1 MSKYSLS
8 EPATIF
14 TTDGEFEFNTSS
26 LNFETYLSSP
36 ASEEAEAITS
46 SEATP
51 TSPRNSSS
59 QDTSNSPTSN
69 SPNQPSR
76 NSKQNFLSLFKKK
89 DTSNSINTNPTT
101 KPISALP
108 QQSLVNANIL
118 AHDSNLDTT
127 ENTVQNNN
135 DLETNHNVS
144 RSIIG
149 SVSVPDLPA
158 LNTNALDD
166 EYNAMIKHQAS
177 DIGNHASDGT
187 HGLIDDFSGGKPSSI
202 SSKKHKKRKNSIVSE
217 KMIKEDSGFK
227 NTMKNTMRKTSTFF
241 KKLGSK
247 QTSDN
252 SSNQSERP
260 PIPDFQVQNSQIVS
274 SNTSHHIPATL
285 NVKNDSLIPEP
296 LSSATT
302 IDDSFS
308 DNSASIDEKELLK
321 RTLQE
326 YSSVYVDYQLDD
338 ENDRK
343 SSLYRMS
350 ILGANKSVPDNI
362 GRTYSWNAQSSS
374 DTTENIPI
382 NTNFATNFFDSKRV
396 SGNTFMSLPV
406 IRSEKKK
413 AESKMVLEEIKTFSL
428 SRVKEEDNEDDVIYK
443 KTSAN
448 HSKTNVKRN
457 TKNSMNNESVSTT
470 HIDLRSSSR
479 STDESSPSRKSSK
492 KSFHSSKSTTSLFT
506 QGSLM
511 AETEEHIALYSSL
524 SAQQRRV
531 VLNKSASHGSIRD
544 MKDEDTIVDN
554 RTLRANLD
562 ARGLSMKPRPGSE
575 TGTNYRLS
583 QATIPKRPDKKLP
596 DIPNIDL
603 KSEADV
609 SNSRSPHCQ
618 ASSIASSCYETAS
631 GSTATLH
638 TAPPSPVTDI
648 IDPSNSSEGTTPKIH
663 VDDVLFVSSPSPIE
677 VPFDGAQY
685 SFSDVPEKGAG
696 EVSLSEAKLAAKR
709 CFDEDE
715 TFVKKNAIAEFL
727 GGTKALQTQAL
738 KFYMEYFDFS
748 NLRIDM
754 AFRRLC
760 GKLYIKGE
768 TQQVDRILEAF
779 SIRYWE
785 CNPKSIYDIVHAIAY
800 SLLLL
805 NTDLHVAQVSTK
817 MSRQQFVRNTMAA
830 IHAQINLAM
839 QESYEDDQ
847 STITSVDTNVTS
859 STSITARPRR
869 SGSIKSWRSNTNS
882 SMTSLSFI
890 PPSFSRQWDSEL
902 ESLLKDIYT
911 VIKSNQ
917 IVQPFSEPER
927 AQSDPN
933 TLSPTIQ
940 RSMSL
945 LGHQSSRINALK
957 KGIAAANARARKNAN
972 GKVSPSPSFGSIGS
986 ESSLG
991 ADSLARS
998 SSQTLPTLS
1007 SFSLRHASSSETAL
1021 TSTIAECNEDEFDD
1035 RASIDS
1041 TSTSESLELYLS
1053 GAPYA
1058 KEGLL
1063 VRKHYWDSTNKRAK
1077 DKYWKEC
1084 FVVVEKGEIRMYK
1097 FDTQN
1102 SSGSPG
1108 AGAIGGGNWM
1118 ANATA
1123 MGEVSLRHSIT
1134 NALPP
1139 PGYNRSRPHV
1149 FALSMSNGG
1158 LYFFQA
1164 GTAELV
1170 DEWVSTCNYWAAR
1183 MSKEP
1188 LTGGVSNME
1197 YGWGRC
1203 LEPILDGDEFSD
1215 RKSIMSDHRSIMSSG
1230 STYTTDRIAI
1240 NEWKAPMPPSVSSNL
1255 DEAGQLAALKKYKE
1269 DLEEELEQH
1278 KNFWDPMSKLFSP
1291 RSSNHTKA
1299 FSNWEKKSQW
1309 LLYEIIKYTTYI
1321 ECIENSIVI
1330 REKRRKERAK
1340 LKLKEAEINEKVNSL
1355 IAAESTDDDEKRKE
1369 QKRAELRARARLSM
1383 KLLHRA
1389 TWTPGDG
1396 FSLNLPKDLFG
1407 EEQLSD
1413 GEEESILAE
1422 SINHNTKPKSGT
1434 EVKAVIED
1442 ERRIGNVSDS
1452 INSGTK
1458 WVDRFS

>member
-1 MSKYSLS
+1 MSKYQLS
-8 EPATIF
+8 TPATSIF
-14 TTDGEFEFNTSS
+14 TTDGEFEFNTNS
-26 LNFETYLSSP
+26 LNFENYLSSP
-36 ASEEAEAITS
+36 SSEETEIITS

-51 TSPRNSSS
+51 TSPRNSSL
-59 QDTSNSPTSN
+59 QDTSNSPTTT

-76 NSKQNFLSLFKKK
+76 NSKQNFFSLFKKR
-89 DTSNSINTNPTT
+89 DTSNSINTSPTT
-101 KPISALP
+101 RSISALP
-108 QQSLVNANIL
+108 QQSLVDANIL
-118 AHDSNLDTT
+118 AHDSNLDTA
-127 ENTVQNNN
+127 EKIVQNNN

-144 RSIIG
+144 QSIIG
-149 SVSVPDLPA
+149 SASAPDLPA
-158 LNTNALDD
+158 LDTNALDD
-166 EYNAMIKHQAS
+166 EYNAILKHQTS
-177 DIGNHASDGT
+177 DLGNHASDGNV
-187 HGLIDDFSGGKPSSI
+187 GLVNDFSEEKPSSI
-202 SSKKHKKRKNSIVSE
+202 SSKKLKKRKDSIASE
-217 KMIKEDSGFK
+217 KMFKEDSGFR

-252 SSNQSERP
+252 SANQSERP
-260 PIPDFQVQNSQIVS
+260 ALPDFQVQNSQIVS
-274 SNTSHHIPATL
+274 SDTSQYHLRTSID
-285 NVKNDSLIPEP
+285 VKNGSSILDSLSP
-296 LSSATT
+296 TT

-326 YSSVYVDYQLDD
+326 YSSVYIDYELEDD
-338 ENDRK
+338 NDRK
-343 SSLYRMS
+343 SNLYRMS
-350 ILGANKSVPDNI
+350 LLGANKSVPDNI
-362 GRTYSWNAQSSS
+362 GRTYDWSAKTSS
-374 DTTENIPI
+374 DIIENMPI
-382 NTNFATNFFDSKRV
+382 NTNYTTNFFDSKRV

-406 IRSEKKK
+406 IKSEKKK
-413 AESKMVLEEIKTFSL
+413 AESKMVLEDIKTFSL
-428 SRVKEEDNEDDVIYK
+428 SRVKEEDGEDDAIDK
-443 KTSAN
+443 KISTN
-448 HSKTNVKRN
+448 NSKINMKRN
-457 TKNSMNNESVSTT
+457 TKNSSKHYDVMKDASNYESVSTT
-470 HIDLRSSSR
+470 PPIQSPR

-506 QGSLM
+506 SGSLM
-511 AETEEHIALYSSL
+511 AEAEEHIALYSSMSL
-524 SAQQRRV
+524 QQRRV
-531 VLNKSASHGSIRD
+531 VLNKSASHGSLKD
-544 MKDEDTIVDN
+544 TKDEDTIFDN

-562 ARGLSMKPRPGSE
+562 SRCLNVKSRPGSE
-575 TGTNYRLS
+575 TGTNSGLS
-583 QATIPKRPDKKLP
+583 PATIPKRPDKKLP
-596 DIPNIDL
+596 DIPKIDL

-609 SNSRSPHCQ
+609 SNSRSPHRQ
-618 ASSIASSCYETAS
+618 ASSIASSSYETAS

-638 TAPPSPVTDI
+638 TAPPSPITDI
-648 IDPSNSSEGTTPKIH
+648 IDPSNPEGTTPKIQ
-663 VDDVLFVSSPSPIE
+663 VDDVAFISSPLE
-677 VPFDGAQY
+677 THFDEDA
-685 SFSDVPEKGAG
+685 S

-709 CFDEDE
+709 CLDEDE
-715 TFVKKNAIAEFL
+715 TFIKKSSIAEFL
-727 GGTKALQTQAL
+727 GGT
-738 KFYMEYFDFS
+738 
-748 NLRIDM
+748 IDM

-785 CNPKSIYDIVHAIAY
+785 CNPKSIYGSADIVHAIAY

-805 NTDLHVAQVSTK
+805 NTDLHIAQLSSK
-817 MSRQQFVRNTMAA
+817 MSRSQFVRNTMAA
-830 IHAQINLAM
+830 IHAQINQAM
-839 QESYEDDQ
+839 HSPTEAYEDDQ

-859 STSITARPRR
+859 VTARPRR

-882 SMTSLSFI
+882 SMASLTFI
-890 PPSFSRQWDSEL
+890 PNGSSRQWDLEL
-902 ESLLKDIYT
+902 ESLLKEIYT
-911 VIKSNQ
+911 AIKNNQ
-917 IVQPFSEPER
+917 IVQPFTSEPER
-927 AQSDPN
+927 VQSDSSN
-933 TLSPTIQ
+933 NLSPTIQ
-940 RSMSL
+940 RSISL

-972 GKVSPSPSFGSIGS
+972 GKVSPISPSPSFGSIGS
-986 ESSLG
+986 DTSLG

-1007 SFSLRHASSSETAL
+1007 SFSLRHTSSSETAL
-1021 TSTIAECNEDEFDD
+1021 TSTIAECNEDEFDND

-1041 TSTSESLELYLS
+1041 ASTSESLELYLS

-1063 VRKHYWDSTNKRAK
+1063 VRKQYWESTNKRAK

-1097 FDTQN
+1097 FDTQS
-1102 SSGSPG
+1102 SSGS
-1108 AGAIGGGNWM
+1108 AGAVN
-1118 ANATA
+1118 
-1123 MGEVSLRHSIT
+1123 LRHTIT

-1149 FALSMSNGG
+1149 FALSMPNGG
-1158 LYFFQA
+1158 LYFYQA

-1203 LEPILDGDEFSD
+1203 LEPILDNDEFSD
-1215 RKSIMSDHRSIMSSG
+1215 KKSVMSDHRSIMSGG
-1230 STYTTDRIAI
+1230 STYASDRIFV
-1240 NEWKAPMPPSVSSNL
+1240 NEWKAPIPPGVSSNL
-1255 DEAGQLAALKKYKE
+1255 DEAGQLAALKKYKD

-1299 FSNWEKKSQW
+1299 FSNWERKSQW

-1321 ECIENSIVI
+1321 ECIENSMVI
-1330 REKRRKERAK
+1330 REKKRKERAK
-1340 LKLKEAEINEKVNSL
+1340 LKMKEAEINEKVNCL
-1355 IAAESTDDDEKRKE
+1355 LAAESTDDDEKRKE

-1407 EEQLSD
+1407 DEQLSD
-1413 GEEESILAE
+1413 GEDDSLTPELIS
-1422 SINHNTKPKSGT
+1422 HNTKPKSGT
-1434 EVKAVIED
+1434 EIKAVVEE
-1442 ERRIGNVSDS
+1442 ERRVGNVSDADLS
-1452 INSGTK
+1452 SGTK
-1458 WVDRFS
+1458 WVDRFA

>member
-1 MSKYSLS
+1 MSKYQLS
-8 EPATIF
+8 TPATSIF
-14 TTDGEFEFNTSS
+14 TTDGEFEFNNSS
-26 LNFETYLSSP
+26 LNLENYLSSP
-36 ASEEAEAITS
+36 SSEEAEAITS

-51 TSPRNSSS
+51 TSPRNSSL
-59 QDTSNSPTSN
+59 QDTSNSPTTI
-69 SPNQPSR
+69 SPNQPQR
-76 NSKQNFLSLFKKK
+76 NSKQNFFSLFKKR
-89 DTSNSINTNPTT
+89 DSSNSINTSPTT
-101 KPISALP
+101 RPISALP

-118 AHDSNLDTT
+118 AHDSNLDTA
-127 ENTVQNNN
+127 EKTVQNNN

-144 RSIIG
+144 QFIIG
-149 SVSVPDLPA
+149 SVSAPDLPA
-158 LNTNALDD
+158 LDTNALDD
-166 EYNAMIKHQAS
+166 EYNAMLKHQAG
-177 DIGNHASDGT
+177 DLGNHASDGNYS
-187 HGLIDDFSGGKPSSI
+187 LVNDFSEEKPSSI
-202 SSKKHKKRKNSIVSE
+202 SSKRYSKRKDNIAFE
-217 KMIKEDSGFK
+217 KMIKEDSG
-227 NTMKNTMRKTSTFF
+227 
-241 KKLGSK
+241 
-247 QTSDN
+247 
-252 SSNQSERP
+252 ERP
-260 PIPDFQVQNSQIVS
+260 PLPDFQVQNSQILS
-274 SNTSHHIPATL
+274 SDTSQHHLQTI
-285 NVKNDSLIPEP
+285 VDSKNDSSILDP
-296 LSSATT
+296 LFSTT

-326 YSSVYVDYQLDD
+326 YSSVYIDYQSDD
-338 ENDRK
+338 DNDRR

-350 ILGANKSVPDNI
+350 MLGANKSVPDNI
-362 GRTYSWNAQSSS
+362 GRTYDWSSQSSNII
-374 DTTENIPI
+374 ENLPI
-382 NTNFATNFFDSKRV
+382 NTNYATNFFDSKRAN
-396 SGNTFMSLPV
+396 GNAFM
-406 IRSEKKK
+406 I
-413 AESKMVLEEIKTFSL
+413 
-428 SRVKEEDNEDDVIYK
+428 KEEDGEDDAIDK
-443 KTSAN
+443 KFSTRG
-448 HSKTNVKRN
+448 SKTNMKGNR
-457 TKNSMNNESVSTT
+457 KNSINNGSPRQ
-470 HIDLRSSSR
+470 RSPSR
-479 STDESSPSRKSSK
+479 STNESSPSRKSSK

-506 QGSLM
+506 PGSLM
-511 AETEEHIALYSSL
+511 AKAEEQIALYTSL
-524 SAQQRRV
+524 SVQQRRA
-531 VLNKSASHGSIRD
+531 VLNKSASHGSFNDIN
-544 MKDEDTIVDN
+544 DEDTIVDN
-554 RTLRANLD
+554 RTLRGNLD
-562 ARGLSMKPRPGSE
+562 SRGFSVKSRPGSE
-575 TGTNYRLS
+575 TGTNSGLS
-583 QATIPKRPDKKLP
+583 PATMPKRPDKKLP
-596 DIPNIDL
+596 DIPKIDL

-609 SNSRSPHCQ
+609 SNSRSPHRQ

-648 IDPSNSSEGTTPKIH
+648 IDPSNLSEGTTPKIQ
-663 VDDVLFVSSPSPIE
+663 VDDGVFASSPIE
-677 VPFDGAQY
+677 TQFDE
-685 SFSDVPEKGAG
+685 DVS

-715 TFVKKNAIAEFL
+715 TFIKKSAIAEFL
-727 GGTKALQTQAL
+727 GGTKFLQAQAL

-805 NTDLHVAQVSTK
+805 NTDLHIAQVSSK
-817 MSRQQFVRNTMAA
+817 MSRSQFVRNTMAA
-830 IHAQINLAM
+830 IHAQVNQAM
-839 QESYEDDQ
+839 QSPTESYEDDQ

-859 STSITARPRR
+859 STSVTARPRR

-882 SMTSLSFI
+882 SMASLTFI
-890 PPSFSRQWDSEL
+890 PNSFSRQWDSEL
-902 ESLLKDIYT
+902 EALLKEIYAA
-911 VIKSNQ
+911 IKNNQ
-917 IVQPFSEPER
+917 IVQPFTSEPER
-927 AQSDPN
+927 TQTDPSN

-940 RSMSL
+940 RSISL
-945 LGHQSSRINALK
+945 LGHQSSRISALK

-986 ESSLG
+986 DSSLG

-1063 VRKHYWDSTNKRAK
+1063 VRKHYWDSTSKRAK

-1102 SSGSPG
+1102 STGSSG

-1123 MGEVSLRHSIT
+1123 MGEVNLRHTIT

-1149 FALSMSNGG
+1149 FALSMPNGG

-1203 LEPILDGDEFSD
+1203 LEPILDVDEFSD
-1215 RKSIMSDHRSIMSSG
+1215 KKSVMSDHRSIMSGG
-1230 STYTTDRIAI
+1230 STHASDRIFV
-1240 NEWKAPMPPSVSSNL
+1240 NEWKAPIPPGVSSNL

-1299 FSNWEKKSQW
+1299 FSNWERKSQW

-1321 ECIENSIVI
+1321 ES
-1330 REKRRKERAK
+1330 
-1340 LKLKEAEINEKVNSL
+1340 EINEKVNCL
-1355 IAAESTDDDEKRKE
+1355 LATESTDDDEKRKE

-1396 FSLNLPKDLFG
+1396 VSLNLPRDLFG
-1407 EEQLSD
+1407 DEQLSD
-1413 GEEESILAE
+1413 GEDDNISHEP
-1422 SINHNTKPKSGT
+1422 INHNTKSKSGT
-1434 EVKAVIED
+1434 EVKAVIEE
-1442 ERRIGNVSDS
+1442 ERRVGNVSDS
-1452 INSGTK
+1452 NLSSGTK
-1458 WVDRFS
+1458 W

>member
-1 MSKYSLS
+1 MSKYQLS
-8 EPATIF
+8 TPATSIF
-14 TTDGEFEFNTSS
+14 TTDGEFEFNNSN
-26 LNFETYLSSP
+26 LNLENYLSSP
-36 ASEEAEAITS
+36 SSEEAEATTS

-51 TSPRNSSS
+51 TSPRNSSL
-59 QDTSNSPTSN
+59 QDTSNSPTTISPN
-69 SPNQPSR
+69 SPQR
-76 NSKQNFLSLFKKK
+76 NSKQNFFSLFKKR
-89 DTSNSINTNPTT
+89 DSSNSINTSPTT
-101 KPISALP
+101 RPISALP

-118 AHDSNLDTT
+118 AHDSNLDTA
-127 ENTVQNNN
+127 EKTVQNNN
-135 DLETNHNVS
+135 DLETNHNAS
-144 RSIIG
+144 QFIIG
-149 SVSVPDLPA
+149 SVSAPDLPA
-158 LNTNALDD
+158 LDTNALDD
-166 EYNAMIKHQAS
+166 EYNAMLKHQAG
-177 DIGNHASDGT
+177 DLGNHTSDGNYN
-187 HGLIDDFSGGKPSSI
+187 LVNDFSEEKPSSI
-202 SSKKHKKRKNSIVSE
+202 SSKKYSKRKDNIALE
-217 KMIKEDSGFK
+217 KMIKEDSGFR

-247 QTSDN
+247 QPSDN
-252 SSNQSERP
+252 FANQSERP
-260 PIPDFQVQNSQIVS
+260 PLPDFQVQNSQNLS
-274 SNTSHHIPATL
+274 SDTSQHHLQTFL
-285 NVKNDSLIPEP
+285 DSKNDSSILDS
-296 LSSATT
+296 LSAT
-302 IDDSFS
+302 IDDNFS

-326 YSSVYVDYQLDD
+326 YSSVYIDYQSDD
-338 ENDRK
+338 DNDRR

-350 ILGANKSVPDNI
+350 LLGANKSVPDNI
-362 GRTYSWNAQSSS
+362 GRTYDWSSQSSNII
-374 DTTENIPI
+374 ENIPI
-382 NTNFATNFFDSKRV
+382 NTNYATNFFDSKKV
-396 SGNTFMSLPV
+396 NGNAFMSLPV
-406 IRSEKKK
+406 IKSEKKK
-413 AESKMVLEEIKTFSL
+413 AESKMILEEIKTFSL
-428 SRVKEEDNEDDVIYK
+428 SRVKEEDGEDDAIVK
-443 KTSAN
+443 KISTKG
-448 HSKTNVKRN
+448 SKTNMKGNR
-457 TKNSMNNESVSTT
+457 KNSMNNGSPRQ
-470 HIDLRSSSR
+470 RSPSR
-479 STDESSPSRKSSK
+479 STNESSPSRKSSK

-506 QGSLM
+506 AGSLM
-511 AETEEHIALYSSL
+511 AEAEEHIALYTSL
-524 SAQQRRV
+524 SVQQRRA
-531 VLNKSASHGSIRD
+531 VLNKSASHGSFKDI
-544 MKDEDTIVDN
+544 KDEDTFVDN

-562 ARGLSMKPRPGSE
+562 SRGFSVKSRPGSE
-575 TGTNYRLS
+575 TGTNSGLS
-583 QATIPKRPDKKLP
+583 PATMPKRPDKKLP
-596 DIPNIDL
+596 DIPKIDL

-609 SNSRSPHCQ
+609 SNSRSPHRQ

-648 IDPSNSSEGTTPKIH
+648 IDPSNLSEGTTPKIQ
-663 VDDVLFVSSPSPIE
+663 VDDGVFASSPIE
-677 VPFDGAQY
+677 TQFDE
-685 SFSDVPEKGAG
+685 DVS
-696 EVSLSEAKLAAKR
+696 EVSLSEAKFAAKR

-715 TFVKKNAIAEFL
+715 TFIKKSAIAEFL
-727 GGTKALQTQAL
+727 GGTKFLQAQAL

-805 NTDLHVAQVSTK
+805 NTDLHIAQVSSK
-817 MSRQQFVRNTMAA
+817 MSRSQFVRNTMAA
-830 IHAQINLAM
+830 IHAQVNQAM
-839 QESYEDDQ
+839 QSPTELYEDDQ

-859 STSITARPRR
+859 STSVTARPRR

-882 SMTSLSFI
+882 SMASLTLI
-890 PPSFSRQWDSEL
+890 PNSSSRQWDSEL
-902 ESLLKDIYT
+902 EALLKDIYAA
-911 VIKSNQ
+911 IKNNQ
-917 IVQPFSEPER
+917 IVQPFASEPER
-927 AQSDPN
+927 AQTDPSN

-940 RSMSL
+940 RSISL

-957 KGIAAANARARKNAN
+957 KGIAAANARSRKNAN

-986 ESSLG
+986 DSSLG

-1063 VRKHYWDSTNKRAK
+1063 VRKHYWDSTSKRAK

-1102 SSGSPG
+1102 STGSSG

-1118 ANATA
+1118 ANATV
-1123 MGEVSLRHSIT
+1123 MGEVNLRHTIT

-1149 FALSMSNGG
+1149 FALSMPNGG

-1203 LEPILDGDEFSD
+1203 LEPILDVDEFSD
-1215 RKSIMSDHRSIMSSG
+1215 KKSVMSDHRSIMSGG
-1230 STYTTDRIAI
+1230 STYASDRIFV
-1240 NEWKAPMPPSVSSNL
+1240 NEWKAPIPPGVSSNL

-1299 FSNWEKKSQW
+1299 FSNWERKSQW

-1321 ECIENSIVI
+1321 ECIENSMVI
-1330 REKRRKERAK
+1330 REKRKKERAK
-1340 LKLKEAEINEKVNSL
+1340 LKMKEAEINEKVNCL
-1355 IAAESTDDDEKRKE
+1355 LAAESTDDDEKRKE

-1396 FSLNLPKDLFG
+1396 ISLNLPKDLFG
-1407 EEQLSD
+1407 DEQLSD
-1413 GEEESILAE
+1413 GEEDNISHEP
-1422 SINHNTKPKSGT
+1422 INHNTKSKS
-1434 EVKAVIED
+1434 VKAVIEE
-1442 ERRIGNVSDS
+1442 ERRVGNVSDS
-1452 INSGTK
+1452 NLSSGTK
-1458 WVDRFS
+1458 WVDRFA